1 MPLPR
6 PVGRACRVAEQHS
19 TLASLELED
28 KMILSEELCV
38 VETATGIVYQ
48 KLMPP
53 DC

>member
-1 MPLPR
+1 
-6 PVGRACRVAEQHS
+6 
-19 TLASLELED
+19 LALLERD
-28 KMILSEELCV
+28 DNMILSEELYV